1 MIQFMILGAPRSGT
15 AWAAN
20 WLTTERTL
28 CLHDML
34 FTHTIED
41 LDVLACNR
49 VLGLADTGL
58 MFFPDWLRSHP
69 AKKVILHRD
78 PKEITTSLKRAGME
92 VMRFDWR
99 AKLNDINGM
108 HVDWKVLFEGPE
120 IIHHHLFGKE
130 YPFDQER
137 HAVLAKLNVQAD
149 FEKID
154 PDPVVT
160 RRMLERMRMDER

>member
-34 FTHTIED
+34 FTHTVEE
-41 LDVLACNR
+41 LDELACKR
-49 VLGLADTGL
+49 VMGLADTGL
-58 MFFPDWLRSHP
+58 MFFPDWLASHP
-69 AKKVILHRD
+69 SKKVILHRD

-92 VMRFDWR
+92 AMRFDWR

-108 HVDWKVLFEGPE
+108 HIDWKVLFEGPE
-120 IIHHHLFGKE
+120 IIHHYLFGKE
-130 YPFDQER
+130 HAFDQER
-137 HAVLAKLNVQAD
+137 HAILAKLNVQAD